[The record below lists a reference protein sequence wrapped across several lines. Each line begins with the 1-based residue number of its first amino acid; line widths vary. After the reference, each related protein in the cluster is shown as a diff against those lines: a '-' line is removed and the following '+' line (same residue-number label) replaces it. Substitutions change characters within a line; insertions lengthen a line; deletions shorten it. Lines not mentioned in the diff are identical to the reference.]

1 MKIKKG
7 HIYLADLGE
16 CYGSEQGGIRPV
28 LVVQNNIG
36 NKHSPTLLIA
46 CITSK
51 AHSKHCLPTHYI
63 IPKEVGLKYDSL
75 VMMEQIKV
83 MDTNRVIKYIGKVP
97 KSFMRIL
104 DKKIMVSFGINYK
117 RKKEKT

>member
-16 CYGSEQGGIRPV
+16 GYGSEQGGVRPV
-28 LVVQNNIG
+28 LVVQNNRG
-36 NKHSPTLLIA
+36 NKHSPTLLVA

-51 AHSKHCLPTHYI
+51 AHSKHYLPTHYL

-83 MDTNRVIKYIGKVP
+83 MDTNRIIKYIGRVP

-104 DKKIMVSFGINYK
+104 DKKIMVSFGIINK